1 MKLTNK
7 KTQSLIKQR
16 IQYWEDYNS
25 DIEIVKSLET
35 KISDISD
42 LSKNISLNQIKKVQA
57 KTDEIQSNY
66 HSIESIIDEA
76 NKNKGDYKAS
86 DKKIEGLL
94 SVITALNKEVDKQKN
109 NIKICYF
116 LFFLIIPLFLVSGFK
131 RKINANNEEITKY
144 KKEISELKKN
154 QRAYSEKLN
163 ELNIQYKSIINSIKK
178 NIRTHHI
185 SQLNEF
191 SNKTNQEL
199 IDNSLCNY
207 YEWDLNIWNSW
218 KVNSLKIYSDLC
230 IGKFSEELSD
240 LKFDLPA
247 TVPFIGEAKTLI
259 FTTNSKNS
267 NIAKSLLEGLI
278 LRISLMIPHQVTFT
292 FFDQGSMSQTF
303 SSIRKD
309 VEERHNT
316 NNNYR
321 LLEAITDDI
330 HRITNTYGLSNHQ
343 PFDSILDN
351 ILINEKFELIF
362 VANFPKEFD
371 SREIKTLQR
380 IANYGYV
387 AGKYVILHYDNDISL
402 PRELTMDSF
411 ENEYIIDLENTEQY
425 GGSDCKFRFTLSS
438 KVEDKI
444 KNHLIERLNDS
455 KPPERVIKWDDE
467 VAIPKN
473 EWWNM
478 NAVESIETSIGRSGS
493 SEKLNIWFGA
503 KKEKEG
509 GRPCAHGMLA
519 GMTGS
524 GKSNLYH
531 ILILGLAIR
540 YSPRELSLY
549 LIDGKDGVEF
559 QPYRNLPHAEFISLK
574 SQPKLSR
581 SILNELIE
589 EKERRNN
596 IFSQHGENDYKS
608 FRNKYPK
615 EILPRILLLV
625 DEFQELFE
633 GDKDGIASNCLLSLA
648 QQGRSVGIHMLLGSQ
663 RFNMDG
669 MMLHETS
676 FKGNMHLLI
685 AMKMSPSDIDA
696 SQEFKREGKHL
707 IYSCNLPGKVVINDQ
722 SGADGANKSGKV
734 AKMTKDNRDDI
745 ISKIIEKTKTEKL
758 PSEVLTTN
766 IFHGAEQPKIL
777 DNPQLNHLINETT
790 YLSETEFENF
800 ARKEIYKGGL
810 GEISW
815 SVGHKPVVGWIG
827 QEFNVRGQANIII
840 RRRRQ
845 ENIMLIGDQNEAR
858 FAMIL
863 ALIVSFAVN
872 SNTQNNFFYIIDKS
886 VKGTPW
892 NRAITFIKD
901 ELIVP
906 LGIENRYVTNNSE
919 LINVLDDLNKE
930 LENRKN
936 EDEDLDESKN
946 IFIFGIDIE
955 NFDSL
960 CQIPNKYGT
969 LEDSELGIKLQ
980 NIYTSG
986 PPKGIYT
993 IFSFESVMSMFGVVA
1008 KKNID
1013 FFRHRIALQMSE
1025 DDSFTFVK
1033 RREASRLVFEG
1044 KKPISSFYIDMGIN
1058 KFSVF
1063 KPYFLDETFY
1073 SQINEICKLQKNK

>member
-25 DIEIVKSLET
+25 DIEIVKSWET

-76 NKNKGDYKAS
+76 NKNKDDYEAC
-86 DKKIEGLL
+86 DKKIEDLL
-94 SVITALNKEVDKQKN
+94 SVITALNKEVEKQKS

-116 LFFLIIPLFLVSGFK
+116 LIFLIIPLFLVSGFK
-131 RKINANNEEITKY
+131 RKINANNEEITKS

-154 QRAYSEKLN
+154 QKTCSEKLI
-163 ELNIQYKSIINSIKK
+163 ELNSQFKSIINSIKK
-178 NIRTHHI
+178 NIRNYHT

-218 KVNSLKIYSDLC
+218 KVNGLKIYSDLC

-247 TVPFIGEAKTLI
+247 TVPFIGQAKTIILS
-259 FTTNSKNS
+259 TNSNNS
-267 NIAKSLLEGLI
+267 SKAKSLLEALI
-278 LRISLMIPHQVTFT
+278 LRISLMLPHQVTFT
-292 FFDQGSMSQTF
+292 FLDPNGLGQTF
-303 SSIRKD
+303 SSISKD
-309 VEERHNT
+309 VEARESNGDT
-316 NNNYR
+316 YR
-321 LLEAITDDI
+321 VLESVMEDTQ
-330 HRITNTYGLSNHQ
+330 RIISTYGLSNQ
-343 PFDSILDN
+343 LPFDSISDN

-362 VANFPKEFD
+362 IADFPKQFD
-371 SREIKTLQR
+371 RREIETIQR
-380 IANYGYV
+380 IANKAHV
-387 AGKYVILHYDNDISL
+387 AGKYIILHHINDIPL
-402 PRELTMDSF
+402 PRELTMDNF
-411 ENEYIIDLENTEQY
+411 ENGYTLDVENTEQY
-425 GGSDCKFRFTLSS
+425 GGSECKFRFSLDL
-438 KVEDKI
+438 KPEDRI
-444 KNHLIERLNDS
+444 KNHLIEKLNDS

-467 VAIPKN
+467 VAIPISK
-473 EWWNM
+473 WWKM
-478 NAVESIETSIGRSGS
+478 NSIESIETPVGRSGS

-503 KKEKEG
+503 KEKEG

-519 GMTGS
+519 AMTGS

-531 ILILGLAIR
+531 VLILGLAIR
-540 YSPRELSLY
+540 YSPKELSLY

-559 QPYRNLPHAEFISLK
+559 QPYKNLPHAEFISLK

-596 IFSQHGENDYKS
+596 LFSEHSVSDFKS
-608 FRNKYPK
+608 FKNKYPQ

-633 GDKDGIASNCLLSLA
+633 GDKDGFASNNLLSLA
-648 QQGRSVGIHMLLGSQ
+648 QQGRSAGIHMLLGSQ
-663 RFNMDG
+663 RFSVVG
-669 MMLHETS
+669 MLHHS
-676 FKGNMHLLI
+676 AIMGNIHLRI
-685 AMKMSPSDIDA
+685 AMKMTLADRQA
-696 SQEFKREGKHL
+696 LTEFGKEGKQ
-707 IYSCNLPGKVVINDQ
+707 IISTCNLPGKAVINDQ
-722 SGADGANKSGKV
+722 SGDDGANKFGKV
-734 AKMTKDNRDDI
+734 AIMTKDIRDDLI
-745 ISKIIEKTKTEKL
+745 NKIIERTKEEELPTEIL
-758 PSEVLTTN
+758 STN
-766 IFHGAEQPKIL
+766 IFHGIEQPNIL
-777 DNPQLNHLINETT
+777 DNPQLNHLINETK
-790 YLSETEFENF
+790 YLSEIELENF

-810 GEISW
+810 GEVSW
-815 SVGHKPVVGWIG
+815 SIGHKPVIGWIG
-827 QEFNVRGQANIII
+827 QEFNVRGHANIII

-845 ENIMLIGDQNEAR
+845 ENIMLIGDQNETR

-863 ALIVSFAVN
+863 SLIVSFAVN
-872 SNTQNNFFYIIDKS
+872 SNPQNNLFYIIDKS
-886 VKGTPW
+886 AKGTPW
-892 NRAITFIKD
+892 SKALTFIKD

-906 LGIENRYVTNNSE
+906 LGIENRYVTKNSE
-919 LINVLDDLNKE
+919 LVSALDDLNKE

-936 EDEDLDESKN
+936 EDEDLSESKN

-960 CQIPNKYGT
+960 CQVPNKYGT

-980 NIYTSG
+980 NIYSSG
-986 PPKGIYT
+986 PPKGIYS

-1033 RREASRLVFEG
+1033 RREASRLQIEG

-1073 SQINEICKLQKNK
+1073 SQIKEICKLQKNK